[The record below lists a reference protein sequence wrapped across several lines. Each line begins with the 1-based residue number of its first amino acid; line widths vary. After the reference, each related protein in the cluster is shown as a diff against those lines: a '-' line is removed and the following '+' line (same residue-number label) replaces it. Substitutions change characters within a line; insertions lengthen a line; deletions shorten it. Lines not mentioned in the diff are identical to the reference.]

1 MRAQSHIIGAV
12 LMLGLAVVAL
22 GALTLAVGTVLE
34 SQAANTDAERVATT
48 MDDALHG
55 VDRSGHYSHR
65 VTVSEGH
72 ISTVERSLRVILANG
87 TIVANVSV
95 DAVVYEGSERR
106 VVGLAGAVVRGQ
118 PGSAWLVSEPPIT
131 GSERN
136 GVLAIGAP
144 VVAADSTAITGT
156 GGVTVDF
163 LTNVSHSE
171 RDLGTGEFAIAI
183 ETATPEPFERYFAER
198 NASTRR
204 QTFAGDSRES
214 VVAAYP
220 GLRRAY
226 LVVHDLSLEIE
237 S

>member
-1 MRAQSHIIGAV
+1 MRAQSHVVGAV

-22 GALTLAVGTVLE
+22 GALTVAVGTVLE
-34 SQAANTDAERVATT
+34 SQAANSDAERIATT

-65 VTVSEGH
+65 VTISEGQL
-72 ISTVERSLRVILANG
+72 STVERSLRVIHANG
-87 TIVANVSV
+87 TVVATVSV

-144 VVAADSTAITGT
+144 VVDADSTAITGT
-156 GGVTVDF
+156 GGMTIDF
-163 LTNVSHSE
+163 LTDVSHSE

-198 NASTRR
+198 NASTQR
-204 QTFAGDSRES
+204 QTFAGDSHQS
-214 VVAAYP
+214 VIAEFP
-220 GLRRAY
+220 GQRRAY
-226 LVVHDLSLEIE
+226 LVVHDLSLVIE